1 MRKLFSLFVA
11 LLATIPLWAYDF
23 QSGDLYYNITSDTTV
38 EVTYQRYWSCDNYEN
53 LKDIVIPENVTYNN
67 VTYLVTSIGDNAFSH
82 PCTPSSSQITS
93 VIIPNNITIIREY
106 AFFGCNFTSIVI
118 PNGVKLIEHNA
129 FSECSSLTSIIVES
143 GNTTY
148 DSRNNCNA
156 IIETATNT
164 LIAGCSNTII
174 PNSVPIIGWAAFCGS
189 SITSFSIPNSVKSIE
204 PYAFYFCE
212 SLTSITI
219 PNSVTNIGDGAFDAC
234 SSLTSITIPNSVTSI
249 GYSVFDRCPS
259 LASIKV
265 EEGNTIYDSRDN
277 CNAIIETATNRLIVG
292 CKNTIILNSVT
303 TIGDGAFSSCESLT
317 SVIIPQS
324 VTKIEDY
331 AFAWC
336 YSLKSIIIPNGVASI
351 GNYAFWYCSID
362 SIIIPNS
369 VTSIGGHV
377 FGHTSLSFIT
387 IPNSVTNIGENAF
400 EGCTFTRNNFINNS
414 SLNAEENKY
423 WGATIYEENG
433 LCIVDSV
440 VVDCLESVTSVIIP
454 DTIIAIGDDAF
465 DGCSSLTSITIPNGV
480 TSIGDDAFS
489 YCRSLTSI
497 TIPNSV
503 TNIGENAFEGCT
515 FTRNNFINNSSLNAE
530 ENKYWGATIY
540 EENGLCIVDSVVVDC
555 LESVTSVII
564 PDTVIA
570 IGDDAFDGC
579 SSLTSIII
587 PNGVTT
593 IGEFAFGECSSLK
606 SITIPKSVTNI
617 GIVAFAFCSSL
628 TNMTVEVGNTIYDSR
643 NNCNAIIETATNTLV
658 VGCQNTVI
666 PNSITSIGEYAFLYC
681 DSLKSISIPHSV
693 TALGGEAFA
702 GCHSLTSL
710 TIPNS
715 VTTIG
720 YGAFFDCSS
729 IVSVALPN
737 SITSIDED
745 LFGLCSSLTYI
756 TIPNS
761 VTSIE
766 SYAFEDCY
774 SLSSVIIGNSVTNI
788 KRKAFIDCSSLDTIT
803 CLATTPPA
811 LGESVFEGCENP
823 TLFVPCEALEAYQAH
838 EQWGQ
843 FTNIQC
849 IASEEVETDDVI
861 ITPSTTSVTITWPTA
876 ENAYK
881 YIIQIS
887 KGSEIVCTLTFNMF
901 GQLLNIQFVPSR
913 TGAHHAQYATQ
924 TANGYCFN
932 FTGLEENSTYTY
944 NITTTDEADNT
955 ISTYS
960 GEFTTQRN
968 TPTDV
973 ENTEA
978 QYPTSDI
985 QKIMHNGQLLILRDG
1000 KTYNVMGAE
1009 IQ

>member
-93 VIIPNNITIIREY
+93 VIIPNNITIIRKY
-106 AFFGCNFTSIVI
+106 AFYGCNFTSIVI

-129 FSECSSLTSIIVES
+129 FSECSSLTSIIVED
-143 GNTTY
+143 GNTQY
-148 DSRNNCNA
+148 DSRDNCNA

-164 LIAGCSNTII
+164 LIAGCQNTII

-189 SITSFSIPNSVKSIE
+189 PITSFSIPNSVKSIE

-212 SLTSITI
+212 SLTSIII

-249 GYSVFDRCPS
+249 GSRVFDRCPS

-303 TIGDGAFSSCESLT
+303 TIGDCAFSSCESLT

-377 FGHTSLSFIT
+377 FGHTSLSYIT

-400 EGCTFTRNNFINNS
+400 DGCTFTRNNFINNS

-480 TSIGDDAFS
+480 TS
-489 YCRSLTSI
+489 
-497 TIPNSV
+497 
-503 TNIGENAFEGCT
+503 
-515 FTRNNFINNSSLNAE
+515 
-530 ENKYWGATIY
+530 
-540 EENGLCIVDSVVVDC
+540 
-555 LESVTSVII
+555 
-564 PDTVIA
+564 

-666 PNSITSIGEYAFLYC
+666 PNSITNIGEYAFLYC

-737 SITSIDED
+737 SITSIDEG
-745 LFGLCSSLTYI
+745 LFGLCSSLTSI

-811 LGESVFEGCENP
+811 LGESVFDGCENP

-843 FTNIQC
+843 FANIQC

-1000 KTYNVMGAE
+1000 KTYTIMGAE

>member
-1 MRKLFSLFVA
+1 MKKIFSTIISSPMKGRLCGLLFA
-11 LLATIPLWAYDF
+11 LLATTTLWAYDF

-38 EVTYQRYWSCDNYEN
+38 DVTYQYKWSSDNYAG
-53 LKDIVIPENVTYNN
+53 LTTATIPETVTYNGT
-67 VTYLVTSIGDNAFSH
+67 TYSVTSIGS
-82 PCTPSSSQITS
+82 
-93 VIIPNNITIIREY
+93 Y
-106 AFFGCNFTSIVI
+106 AFDN
-118 PNGVKLIEHNA
+118 
-129 FSECSSLTSIIVES
+129 
-143 GNTTY
+143 
-148 DSRNNCNA
+148 
-156 IIETATNT
+156 
-164 LIAGCSNTII
+164 
-174 PNSVPIIGWAAFCGS
+174 
-189 SITSFSIPNSVKSIE
+189 
-204 PYAFYFCE
+204 
-212 SLTSITI
+212 
-219 PNSVTNIGDGAFDAC
+219 C

-249 GYSVFDRCPS
+249 GS
-259 LASIKV
+259 
-265 EEGNTIYDSRDN
+265 
-277 CNAIIETATNRLIVG
+277 
-292 CKNTIILNSVT
+292 
-303 TIGDGAFSSCESLT
+303 GAF
-317 SVIIPQS
+317 
-324 VTKIEDY
+324 
-331 AFAWC
+331 F
-336 YSLKSIIIPNGVASI
+336 
-351 GNYAFWYCSID
+351 
-362 SIIIPNS
+362 
-369 VTSIGGHV
+369 
-377 FGHTSLSFIT
+377 
-387 IPNSVTNIGENAF
+387 
-400 EGCTFTRNNFINNS
+400 
-414 SLNAEENKY
+414 
-423 WGATIYEENG
+423 
-433 LCIVDSV
+433 
-440 VVDCLESVTSVIIP
+440 
-454 DTIIAIGDDAF
+454 
-465 DGCSSLTSITIPNGV
+465 GCSSLTSVTISNSV
-480 TSIGDDAFS
+480 TSIGDDAFYNCS
-489 YCRSLTSI
+489 SLTSVTIGNSVTSIGEGAFFYCSSLTSVTIGNNVTSIGDRAFGACSSLTSI

-503 TNIGENAFEGCT
+503 TNIGENAFDGCT

-617 GIVAFAFCSSL
+617 GIGAFAFCSSL

-666 PNSITSIGEYAFLYC
+666 PNSITSIGEYAFFYC

-693 TALGGEAFA
+693 TDLGG
-702 GCHSLTSL
+702 
-710 TIPNS
+710 
-715 VTTIG
+715 
-720 YGAFFDCSS
+720 GAF
-729 IVSVALPN
+729 V
-737 SITSIDED
+737 
-745 LFGLCSSLTYI
+745 GCSSLTSI

-761 VTSIE
+761 VTSIGD
-766 SYAFEDCY
+766 YAFAE
-774 SLSSVIIGNSVTNI
+774 
-788 KRKAFIDCSSLDTIT
+788 CSSLDTIIS
-803 CLATTPPA
+803 LSMTPPA
-811 LGESVFEGCENP
+811 LGEDVFLECNNP

-843 FTNIQC
+843 FTDIQC

-913 TGAHHAQYATQ
+913 TGAHHAQSATQ

-932 FTGLEENSTYTY
+932 VTGLEENSTYTY
-944 NITTTDEADNT
+944 NIITTDEADNT

-968 TPTDV
+968 TPTDIG
-973 ENTEA
+973 NTDT

-985 QKIMHNGQLLILRDG
+985 QKIMHNGQLFILRDG
-1000 KTYNVMGAE
+1000 KTYNIMGAE
-1009 IQ
+1009 VK

>member
-93 VIIPNNITIIREY
+93 VIIPNNITIIRTY
-106 AFFGCNFTSIVI
+106 AFYGCNFTSIVI
-118 PNGVKLIEHNA
+118 PNGVKLIEHSA
-129 FSECSSLTSIIVES
+129 FSKCSSLTSIIVET

-164 LIAGCSNTII
+164 LIAGCQNTII
-174 PNSVPIIGWAAFCGS
+174 PNSVTTIGSEAFHGT
-189 SITSFSIPNSVKSIE
+189 SITSFSIPSSVKSIE
-204 PYAFYFCE
+204 PHAFYFCE

-219 PNSVTNIGDGAFDAC
+219 PNSVTNIGDRAFDAC

-292 CKNTIILNSVT
+292 CKNTIIPNSVT
-303 TIGDGAFSSCESLT
+303 TIGDNAFSSCESLT

-324 VTKIEDY
+324 VTKIENY

-369 VTSIGGHV
+369 VTSIGDHV
-377 FGHTSLSFIT
+377 FGHTSLSYIT

-400 EGCTFTRNNFINNS
+400 DGCTFTRNNFINNS

-454 DTIIAIGDDAF
+454 DTIIAIGDEAF
-465 DGCSSLTSITIPNGV
+465 
-480 TSIGDDAFS
+480 
-489 YCRSLTSI
+489 Y
-497 TIPNSV
+497 
-503 TNIGENAFEGCT
+503 
-515 FTRNNFINNSSLNAE
+515 
-530 ENKYWGATIY
+530 
-540 EENGLCIVDSVVVDC
+540 
-555 LESVTSVII
+555 
-564 PDTVIA
+564 
-570 IGDDAFDGC
+570 GC

-593 IGEFAFGECSSLK
+593 IGVFAFGECSSLK

-617 GIVAFAFCSSL
+617 GIAAFAFCSSL

-658 VGCQNTVI
+658 VGCQSTVI

-745 LFGLCSSLTYI
+745 LFGLCSSLTSI

-913 TGAHHAQYATQ
+913 TGAHHAQSATQ

-955 ISTYS
+955 ISIYS

-973 ENTEA
+973 ENTDA

>member
-93 VIIPNNITIIREY
+93 VIIPNNITIIRKY
-106 AFFGCNFTSIVI
+106 AFYGCNFTSIVI

-129 FSECSSLTSIIVES
+129 FSECSSLTSIIVED
-143 GNTTY
+143 GNTQY
-148 DSRNNCNA
+148 DSRDNCNA

-164 LIAGCSNTII
+164 LIAGCQNTII

-189 SITSFSIPNSVKSIE
+189 PITSFSIPNSVKSIE

-212 SLTSITI
+212 SLTSIII

-249 GYSVFDRCPS
+249 GSRVFDRCPS

-303 TIGDGAFSSCESLT
+303 TIGDCAFSSCESLT

-377 FGHTSLSFIT
+377 FGHTSLSYIT

-400 EGCTFTRNNFINNS
+400 DGCTFTRNNFINNS

-454 DTIIAIGDDAF
+454 DTI
-465 DGCSSLTSITIPNGV
+465 
-480 TSIGDDAFS
+480 
-489 YCRSLTSI
+489 
-497 TIPNSV
+497 
-503 TNIGENAFEGCT
+503 
-515 FTRNNFINNSSLNAE
+515 
-530 ENKYWGATIY
+530 
-540 EENGLCIVDSVVVDC
+540 
-555 LESVTSVII
+555 
-564 PDTVIA
+564 IA

-666 PNSITSIGEYAFLYC
+666 PNSITNIGEYAFLYC

-737 SITSIDED
+737 SITSIDEG
-745 LFGLCSSLTYI
+745 LFGLCSSLTSI

-811 LGESVFEGCENP
+811 LGESVFDGCENP

-843 FTNIQC
+843 FANIQC

-1000 KTYNVMGAE
+1000 KTYTIMGAE

>member
-93 VIIPNNITIIREY
+93 VIIPNNITIIRKY
-106 AFFGCNFTSIVI
+106 AFYGCNFTSIVI

-129 FSECSSLTSIIVES
+129 FSECSSLTSIIVED
-143 GNTTY
+143 GNTQY
-148 DSRNNCNA
+148 DSRDNCNA

-164 LIAGCSNTII
+164 LIAGCQNTII

-189 SITSFSIPNSVKSIE
+189 PITSFSIPNSVKSIE

-249 GYSVFDRCPS
+249 GSRVFDRCPS

-292 CKNTIILNSVT
+292 CKNTIIPNSVT
-303 TIGDGAFSSCESLT
+303 TIGDNAFSSCESLT

-324 VTKIEDY
+324 VTKIENY

-369 VTSIGGHV
+369 VTSIGDHV
-377 FGHTSLSFIT
+377 FGHTSLS
-387 IPNSVTNIGENAF
+387 
-400 EGCTFTRNNFINNS
+400 
-414 SLNAEENKY
+414 Y
-423 WGATIYEENG
+423 
-433 LCIVDSV
+433 
-440 VVDCLESVTSVIIP
+440 
-454 DTIIAIGDDAF
+454 
-465 DGCSSLTSITIPNGV
+465 
-480 TSIGDDAFS
+480 
-489 YCRSLTSI
+489 I

-737 SITSIDED
+737 SITSIDEG
-745 LFGLCSSLTYI
+745 LFGLCSSLTSI

-811 LGESVFEGCENP
+811 LGESVFDGCENP

-843 FTNIQC
+843 FANIQC